1 MRCVR
6 KKVRSG
12 SGGISNVMYKQ
23 NQRSSGGYRN
33 PPNHAIGFPNVDL
46 YAELGSFAQK
56 GPPGVKK
63 GRTKKRAKKTYLE
76 TLSGSK
82 LLV

>member
-1 MRCVR
+1 MRGVT

-23 NQRSSGGYRN
+23 NQMSSGGHQNTRN
-33 PPNHAIGFPNVDL
+33 SEIDIPNVDL
-46 YAELGSFAQK
+46 CAELGSFAQK

-63 GRTKKRAKKTYLE
+63 GRTKKR
-76 TLSGSK
+76 G
-82 LLV
+82 